1 MIGAVTVQLPTSG
14 PGGSVAP
21 VLPAAPVLPVAAL
34 DRLPAGP
41 AGADPVWR
49 LVAAFLVGYPPA
61 TGRAYLGDL
70 SGKPVFKKLPLFRI
84 GG

>member
-1 MIGAVTVQLPTSG
+1 MPAAMIGPVTLQLPTTDPS
-14 PGGSVAP
+14 GSVLP
-21 VLPAAPVLPVAAL
+21 VLPAAAL